1 MRELDPLK
9 HEEIFFREM
18 QRRIPELQD
27 WYHEDPDGGP
37 WMLVSYDFLE
47 GSAVRE
53 TLRVDY
59 DGTQLRGGWSP
70 SCLNWDDG
78 VRAAEALIDTGPPDG
93 LSIDLAS
100 DPRQAAAIASAW
112 FQAHIERWNRLLGD
126 RQ

>member
-1 MRELDPLK
+1 MRELDPLE
-9 HEEIFFREM
+9 HEEIFFQEM
-18 QRRIPELQD
+18 RRRIPELQD
-27 WYHEDPDGGP
+27 WYHQDPDGGP
-37 WMLVSYDFLE
+37 WMLVSYDFVE
-47 GSAVRE
+47 GNAVRE

-100 DPRQAAAIASAW
+100 DPREVAAIAAAW
-112 FQAHIERWNRLLGD
+112 FEAHIERWNR
-126 RQ
+126 RP

>member
-1 MRELDPLK
+1 MRELDPPK

-100 DPRQAAAIASAW
+100 DPRQAAAIASTW